1 MECFHLEN
9 RTSDNEMFI
18 YHKAHKNRT
27 PRYDG
32 EYSSRLNRRFAL
44 SRVHPLIFSSQV
56 TAQRQSKTLP
66 FLIDFNICKF
76 LVSVYN

>member
-44 SRVHPLIFSSQV
+44 SRVHPLIFSPQV
-56 TAQRQSKTLP
+56 TAQR